1 MKTTDSFKRTIEEH
15 LKFRAF
21 TDPLF
26 AVTLKKDGKNIDDCL
41 TYILNTVKSSKIQG
55 FEDKEIFKMAV
66 HYYDEDKIKVG
77 TKVNRGDVVVNH
89 QVVLTEEEIAD
100 AKQKAIDDLISDEKA
115 RMRKKPK
122 QVTVVKDDKAKEEGA
137 TGTLF

>member
-26 AVTLKKDGKNIDDCL
+26 AVALKKDGKNIDDCI
-41 TYILNTVKSSKIQG
+41 TYILNTVKSSKVEG
-55 FEDKEIFKMAV
+55 FEDKEIFNMAV

-77 TKVNRGDVVVNH
+77 TSVSSGTVIVNH

-100 AKQKAIDDLISDEKA
+100 AKKKAISDVISEEKA
-115 RMRKKPK
+115 RMLKKHKKP
-122 QVTVVKDDKAKEEGA
+122 VKDEKSSDKQE
-137 TGTLF
+137 GTLF

>member
-1 MKTTDSFKRTIEEH
+1 MAKTTDSFKRTIEEH
-15 LKFRAF
+15 LKYRAF

-26 AVTLKKDGKNIDDCL
+26 AVSLKKEKKNIDDCI
-41 TYILNTVKSSKIQG
+41 TYILNTVKASKCQG

-77 TKVNRGDVVVNH
+77 AKVPRGNVVVNH
-89 QVVLTEEEIAD
+89 EVKLTEKEIAD
-100 AKQKAIDDLISDEKA
+100 AKQKAIDDIISEEKT

-122 QVTVVKDDKAKEEGA
+122 TTEKAVEGT
-137 TGTLF
+137 TGKLF